1 MRKRVKDVLVFGFGS
16 ILLFG
21 AYNVIRQNQRVIEQ
35 HADRAR
41 ALEARLGRALEAE
54 IELLKAEAEAEAEA
68 ARFKAGADAAAAT
81 CEAERVADAAA
92 AERERLRAEQLQKL
106 AFDRL
111 QAEAAAAT
119 RTARS
124 LEAGAAAAKKKIAQL
139 QKDDAK
145 KTLAEAQALESRR
158 RSHRRMTAPLRDAP
172 HRLAIVVP
180 FRDDG
185 GADKLSQGI
194 GRSRN
199 LDEFGKYMCAFVD
212 VPFDVVVVEQS
223 PDGAFNKGS
232 LFNVGYQLTK
242 ASHDYMVLQDVDQV
256 HVRVRRRPFD
266 VVVVEQSPDG
276 AFNKGSLFN
285 VGYQMTKASHDYM
298 VLQDVDQVPER
309 RENAYAWRDEP
320 TLLLGATSQWQY
332 KVSSNESHVVGG
344 AFQISHAEYSD
355 VGGYSNLFEGW
366 GMEDHNMGWRVRK
379 HMGYGK
385 LDGNIGRYTAL
396 AHERVKGL
404 DRTEAFGRNAE
415 NAERTCRA
423 ASTRS
428 ASRARRIRDALRR
441 RVRRDRDGGALR
453 VRARTRRRWIR
464 SSRRRAHDRT
474 DAKPGDAARTRSRR
488 CGPTPGPGGDA
499 RGRSAASARRA
510 CDARSCGSIRVRR
523 SRPTRPGP
531 RSELVEVTVE

>member
-1 MRKRVKDVLVFGFGS
+1 MLAFAS
-16 ILLFG
+16 IFCCTLFNG
-21 AYNVIRQNQRVIEQ
+21 AYHFIRQNERVIQ
-35 HADRAR
+35 RHDDRAR
-41 ALEARLGRALEAE
+41 ALEARLASALEAE

-81 CEAERVADAAA
+81 CEAERVEALEAAAA
-92 AERERLRAEQLQKL
+92 AERGAERLRAEAAGRKL

-111 QAEAAAAT
+111 QAEAAAAKRTLTAEAAKAT

-185 GADKLSQGI
+185 GADTLSQGI

-199 LDEFGKYMCAFVD
+199 LDEFGRYMCAFVD
-212 VPFDVVVVEQS
+212 V
-223 PDGAFNKGS
+223 
-232 LFNVGYQLTK
+232 
-242 ASHDYMVLQDVDQV
+242 
-256 HVRVRRRPFD
+256 PFD

-298 VLQDVDQVPER
+298 VLHDVDQVPER

-344 AFQISHAEYSD
+344 AFQISHAEYAD
-355 VGGYSNLFEGW
+355 VGGYSNVFEGW

-385 LDGNIGRYTAL
+385 LDGDIGRYTAL
-396 AHERVKGL
+396 AHTRVMSL
-404 DRTEAFGRNAE
+404 DRTEAFGRNAGS
-415 NAERTCRA
+415 AERDLSRGVDDVRFTALAETAMPCGDECAGIATEALCASARPNATALDSIFA
-423 ASTRS
+423 AV
-428 ASRARRIRDALRR
+428 A
-441 RVRRDRDGGALR
+441 
-453 VRARTRRRWIR
+453 
-464 SSRRRAHDRT
+464 AHDRT
-474 DAKPGDAARTRSRR
+474 DAKPGDVAAARDALAAVRADAGARRR
-488 CGPTPGPGGDA
+488 CA
-499 RGRSAASARRA
+499 WREGRCVSKASVRRA
-510 CDARSCGSIRVRR
+510 LVWLDPPPA
-523 SRPTRPGP
+523 PADPP
-531 RSELVEVTVE
+531 R

>member
-1 MRKRVKDVLVFGFGS
+1 M
-16 ILLFG
+16 
-21 AYNVIRQNQRVIEQ
+21 
-35 HADRAR
+35 
-41 ALEARLGRALEAE
+41 EARLASALEAE

-81 CEAERVADAAA
+81 REAERVADAAA

-106 AFDRL
+106 AIDRL
-111 QAEAAAAT
+111 QAEAAAAKRTLTAEAAKAT

-124 LEAGAAAAKKKIAQL
+124 LEAGAAAAKKKNTQL

-199 LDEFGKYMCAFVD
+199 LDEFGRYMCAFVD

-256 HVRVRRRPFD
+256 
-266 VVVVEQSPDG
+266 
-276 AFNKGSLFN
+276 
-285 VGYQMTKASHDYM
+285 
-298 VLQDVDQVPER
+298 PER
-309 RENAYAWRDEP
+309 RDNAYAWRDEP

-332 KVSSNESHVVGG
+332 GPSPNSNIVGG

-355 VGGYSNLFEGW
+355 VGGYSNLFVGW

-385 LDGNIGRYTAL
+385 LDGEIGRYTAL

-415 NAERTCRA
+415 NAERDLSRGVDEVRFTALAESATPCGDECAGIATEALCSSARPNATALDSIFA
-423 ASTRS
+423 AV
-428 ASRARRIRDALRR
+428 A
-441 RVRRDRDGGALR
+441 
-453 VRARTRRRWIR
+453 
-464 SSRRRAHDRT
+464 AHDRT
-474 DAKPGDAARTRSRR
+474 GAKPGDVAAARDALAAIRADAGARRR
-488 CGPTPGPGGDA
+488 CA
-499 RGRSAASARRA
+499 WQEGRCVSKASVRRA
-510 CDARSCGSIRVRR
+510 LVRLDPPAPP
-523 SRPTRPGP
+523 SR
-531 RSELVEVTVE
+531 